1 MAAIYAKT
9 ELGQNEIRERAH
21 ALQRHSR
28 TLLVLA
34 DGTRTGEQLLG
45 MVQGATAA
53 DLAVLVEA
61 GLIAE
66 TGASRGSRSAPTVA
80 AASAAAPAAQAP
92 AAPPPPPS
100 AGETL
105 PDESL
110 GYRELYDSLNAL
122 SKEHQE
128 IFGAMLAGWNDY
140 VREVKKDPKKLPYE
154 FKEWGIEPT
163 EFTMWEFVNGSMA
176 GLKRYAEG
184 GGLDGLN
191 LTFYRALEATYGQSE
206 AKRIFDDVL
215 PLMADG
221 DDECGQHRQAREQ
234 RVLIVQRRRRPHRH
248 RRRRPCPDARP
259 R

>member
-1 MAAIYAKT
+1 VAAIYAKT

-66 TGASRGSRSAPTVA
+66 TGASRGSRA
-80 AASAAAPAAQAP
+80 AAAAAAPAAAPAQAP
-92 AAPPPPPS
+92 AAAPPPA
-100 AGETL
+100 AGDAL

-122 SKEHQE
+122 SKEQLGLFKGYKFALE
-128 IFGAMLAGWNDY
+128 IEKADGVEGL
-140 VREVKKDPKKLPYE
+140 REVALRLVDEVQKVKGDSAAQ
-154 FKEWGIEPT
+154 
-163 EFTMWEFVNGSMA
+163 MV
-176 GLKRYAEG
+176 R
-184 GGLDGLN
+184 
-191 LTFYRALEATYGQSE
+191 RALGI
-206 AKRIFDDVL
+206 KR
-215 PLMADG
+215 
-221 DDECGQHRQAREQ
+221 
-234 RVLIVQRRRRPHRH
+234 
-248 RRRRPCPDARP
+248 
-259 R
+259 